1 VRRIWRLVV
10 SVARRRMRYGVTMAG
25 LTAVGAGILV
35 WAKVTDDAFS
45 SDLLM
50 NLGATAVGAVVT
62 ALVLQPLIERAQTP
76 EVVVHLTFPHGRFLD
91 AMSDT
96 ASRVKIMGAWP
107 YGMEP
112 AHRREFL
119 GVLQRSVNARV
130 PAQILILDPSSD
142 AARQR
147 TSDMGGRHDA
157 RTVIF
162 DVLLAFHDW
171 SQTLSASAARAF
183 ELKVFSALPPA
194 RLYLVGNKAICS
206 FFGDSDNRDGSNV
219 RHYETSVLG
228 GLGYYVS
235 AAFDQLWESP
245 ETITLDEHWRLDVIV
260 DWPAGVPADFEAD
273 RRSAYVVDSGGL
285 FLSDQQLLHDLAQIG
300 TGNTG
305 GRVAVRVRLPR
316 EVVGFDWDGDRP
328 LRLAAFDRGRD
339 SRAAGVTEAMNA
351 KYGSEGPVRRSLLE
365 IRPEP
370 TG

>member
-1 VRRIWRLVV
+1 MTVL
-10 SVARRRMRYGVTMAG
+10 RRRMRYSITIAG
-25 LTAVGAGILV
+25 LTAAGVAILL
-35 WAKVTDDAFS
+35 WAKATGDPFS

-76 EVVVHLTFPHGRFLD
+76 EVVVHLTFPHGRFLN

-96 ASRVKIMGAWP
+96 ASRIKIMGAWP

-112 AHRREFL
+112 DHRREFL
-119 GVLQRSVNARV
+119 QVLRRAVDSRV
-130 PAQILILDPSSD
+130 PAQILVLDPSSD

-157 RTVIF
+157 RAVIL
-162 DVLLAFHDW
+162 DVLLEFHRW
-171 SQTLSASAARAF
+171 SDTLSASATRAF

-194 RLYLVGNKAICS
+194 RLYLAGNRAICS

-228 GLGYYVS
+228 GLGFYVND
-235 AAFDQLWESP
+235 AFDQLWDSP
-245 ETITLDEHWRLDVIV
+245 ETITLDEHWRLDLAVA
-260 DWPAGVPADFEAD
+260 WPPGSPADFEAD
-273 RRSAYVVDSGGL
+273 RLSAYVADGGAL

-300 TGNTG
+300 AGNTG
-305 GRVAVRVRLPR
+305 GRAEVPVRLPR
-316 EVVGFDWDGDRP
+316 RIVGFDWDGHGP

-339 SRAAGVTEAMNA
+339 PRAAAVTAAMNA
-351 KYGSEGPVRRSLLE
+351 KYGAEGPVRRSLLE
-365 IRPEP
+365 IRPAAG
-370 TG
+370 T